1 MTKWVTVSEASVI
14 LGMSERTIWRHV
26 SKGSIEAKTE
36 GGRRYIAVNN
46 DSDKNDNIVSNDMT
60 TTDRDDIMNY
70 LKTELAE
77 RNKLIEQLQSEVK
90 SIRERS
96 DTIIMKLTQELEAQ
110 RRLFQG
116 LKPGK
121 KKDRSFWNLL
131 GKSGYNDMQK
141 EKDNK

>member
-1 MTKWVTVSEASVI
+1 MTKWVTVSEASVM
-14 LGMSERTIWRHV
+14 LGMSERTIRRHIAND
-26 SKGSIEAKTE
+26 SIEAKIE
-36 GGRRYIAVNN
+36 GGRRYIGIDDDSDNN
-46 DSDKNDNIVSNDMT
+46 DTNVRNDMT
-60 TTDRDDIMNY
+60 ITDRDDIIDF
-70 LKTELAE
+70 LKTELAN

-110 RRLFQG
+110 RRLFQE

-131 GKSGYNDMQK
+131 GKP
-141 EKDNK
+141 DNEAGS

>member
-36 GGRRYIAVNN
+36 GGRRYIGM
-46 DSDKNDNIVSNDMT
+46 DSDSDNADKNVSNAMT
-60 TTDRDDIMNY
+60 STDRDDISNY
-70 LKTELAE
+70 LKNELAD

-116 LKPGK
+116 LKLGK

-131 GKSGYNDMQK
+131 GKS
-141 EKDNK
+141 DNEADK

>member
-26 SKGSIEAKTE
+26 SKGSIEAKTDS
-36 GGRRYIAVNN
+36 GRRYISVDAGTDNN
-46 DSDKNDNIVSNDMT
+46 DSIVSNGMT
-60 TTDRDDIMNY
+60 KADRNDVIDF
-70 LKTELAE
+70 LKTELTD
-77 RNKLIEQLQSEVK
+77 RNRLIEQLQSENK
-90 SIRERS
+90 SISERS

-110 RRLFQG
+110 RRLFQS

-131 GKSGYNDMQK
+131 GKS
-141 EKDNK
+141 DNEADK

>member
-36 GGRRYIAVNN
+36 NGRRYISVDGDSDSNDIVVSNVMTKTDNN
-46 DSDKNDNIVSNDMT
+46 DIV
-60 TTDRDDIMNY
+60 NY

-77 RNKLIEQLQSEVK
+77 RNKLIEQLQTENK

-131 GKSGYNDMQK
+131 GKSGDSDDRQK
-141 EKDNK
+141 

>member
-26 SKGSIEAKTE
+26 SKGSIEAKTDS
-36 GGRRYIAVNN
+36 GRRYISVDAGTDNN
-46 DSDKNDNIVSNDMT
+46 DSIVSNGMT
-60 TTDRDDIMNY
+60 KAGRNDVIDF
-70 LKTELAE
+70 LKTELTD
-77 RNKLIEQLQSEVK
+77 RNRLIEQLQSENK
-90 SIRERS
+90 SISERS

-110 RRLFQG
+110 RRLFQS

-131 GKSGYNDMQK
+131 GKS
-141 EKDNK
+141 DNEADK